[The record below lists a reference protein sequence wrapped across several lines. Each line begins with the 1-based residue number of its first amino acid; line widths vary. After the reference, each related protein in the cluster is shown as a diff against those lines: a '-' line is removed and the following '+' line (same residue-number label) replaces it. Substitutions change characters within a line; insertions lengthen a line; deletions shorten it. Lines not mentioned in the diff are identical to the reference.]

1 MQVPTKSTTFKEE
14 IKRSQF
20 ITYLEPVQSKVEA
33 MDFLELLKIEYADAR
48 HHCWAYII
56 GEPSC
61 TSEVGM
67 SDDGEPHG
75 TAGRPMLST
84 LQNRNVG
91 DVIVV
96 CVRYFGGTKL
106 GTGGL
111 VRAYTNGV
119 LEVLDQCG
127 LEEKIEKCQF
137 KLAVPFSMES
147 ALRRFFSDSSVR
159 VVDVCYV
166 NKVNFDIEVPCSDLE
181 DTQRALVDLTHGQVI
196 FFHS

>member
-1 MQVPTKSTTFKEE
+1 MKIPTRSTFLKEE
-14 IKRSQF
+14 IKKSQF
-20 ITYLEPVQSKVEA
+20 ITYLEPVVSKAEA
-33 MDFLELLKIEYADAR
+33 MDFLGLLKLEYPDAR

-84 LQNRNVG
+84 LQNRDVG
-91 DVIVV
+91 DVMVV

-119 LEVLDQCG
+119 LNVLDRCG
-127 LEEKIEKCQF
+127 LEEKVEKFQF
-137 KLAVPFSMES
+137 QVSVPFSMES
-147 ALRRFFSDSSVR
+147 ALRRYFSGSVVILDVQYGNNVRFGLEIPLCDFDSMRSEI
-159 VVDVCYV
+159 V
-166 NKVNFDIEVPCSDLE
+166 NMTN
-181 DTQRALVDLTHGQVI
+181 GQSI
-196 FFHS
+196 F